1 MNWITKVLKFG
12 EKIKTAIKKR
22 PSKEEIENSN
32 WTTCCKGPILKKDL
46 EENLWVCSACNKHHR
61 INCRQRFDIMFGK
74 NNYEILKTPIPSDD
88 PLNWVDSKSYKER
101 LKVARK
107 KTGQETAVMIAKTKI
122 NKIDITAGAFDFN
135 FIGGSVG
142 AAEGEAIIYGIQNA
156 IDNKQPFVLFTASG
170 GMRMFESLI
179 ALSQMTRVTLAINEL
194 KKNNLPYIVV
204 LTDPTAGGTTASF
217 GMLGDITFAEPG
229 AIVAFAGKRVIQA
242 TVKEELPS
250 NFQTSEYVEQNC
262 GFIDSV
268 IERKDLREK
277 IGSILSILLKR
288 NSDISAEL
296 NETQEDA
303 RTLTKAA
310 S

>member
-122 NKIDITAGAFDFN
+122 NNIDITAGAFDFN

-268 IERKDLREK
+268 IERKDLPEK
-277 IGSILSILLKR
+277 IGSILSILLKK